1 MPPRATVV
9 GMAEGGIVERVRELR
24 PLIRRNALRAE
35 RERRVPDEVVA
46 ALAGTGVYR
55 MNVPARY
62 GGHRTPLRTQVDAF
76 AEIAAEC
83 ASTAWVTLG
92 HAGVSYIA
100 SLFPDEA
107 QDDFFTGPSGPDVR
121 IGGTLVPGAT
131 AVPYDGGYRVD
142 GPSAFATGCHHAQW
156 HLLTAAV
163 VPAGGRPRQGPPEA
177 VWVAVPMSEL
187 EILDDWDVTGLAG
200 TGSNTVVARDIPVP
214 AHRVLP
220 VGPMLDGQSLSK
232 TNADDPFY
240 RMPVLLLFCAWAAS
254 AALGAG
260 RAATAEFGER
270 IHRRGITYTFH
281 QRQHEATVTHLQAAE
296 AQLRVSAAELVVARL
311 VGEIETKA
319 RDGGTYTPLERAR
332 IRAESG
338 YAARLCKEAVDL
350 VAAASGASSLQ
361 RDVPMQRIVRD
372 IQALCL
378 HSFVNPA
385 TNLEIYGRVLSGVD
399 PGTPF
404 L

>member
-1 MPPRATVV
+1 
-9 GMAEGGIVERVRELR
+9 MADASIVERIRELR
-24 PLIRRNALRAE
+24 PLIRQNALRAE

-46 ALAGTGVYR
+46 ALNGTGVHR
-55 MNVPARY
+55 MNVPRRY
-62 GGHRTPLRTQVDAF
+62 GGHQTPLRTQVDAF

-83 ASTAWVTLG
+83 ASTAWVTLSQ
-92 HAGVSYIA
+92 AGVSYIA
-100 SLFPDEA
+100 ALFPDEA
-107 QDDFFTGPSGPDVR
+107 QDDFFTGPSGPDAR

-142 GPSAFATGCHHAQW
+142 GASAFATGCHHADW

-163 VPAGGRPRQGPPEA
+163 APVDGRSGEGPPE
-177 VWVAVPMSEL
+177 VLWVAVPMSEL
-187 EILDDWDVTGLAG
+187 EILDDWDTAGLTG

-214 AHRVLP
+214 SHRVLP
-220 VGPMLDGQSLSK
+220 VGPMLAGQFPSK
-232 TNADDPFY
+232 ANADDPFY

-254 AALGAG
+254 AALGLG
-260 RAATAEFGER
+260 RAAMTEFGER

-281 QRQHEATVTHLQAAE
+281 ERQNEATVTHLQAAE
-296 AQLRVSAAELVVARL
+296 AQMRISAAELVAARL
-311 VGEIETKA
+311 VAEIETKA
-319 RDGGTYTPLERAR
+319 HDGGSYTPRERAR

-338 YAARLCKEAVDL
+338 YLTRLCKEAVDL
-350 VAAASGASSLQ
+350 LASAAGASSLQ

-372 IQALCL
+372 IHALSL
-378 HSFVNPA
+378 HSFVNPT

>member
-1 MPPRATVV
+1 MVDA
-9 GMAEGGIVERVRELR
+9 GIVERIRELR
-24 PLIRRNALRAE
+24 PLIRQNALRAE
-35 RERRVPDEVVA
+35 HDRRVPDEVVA
-46 ALAGTGVYR
+46 ALSGTGVYR

-62 GGHRTPLRTQVDAF
+62 GGYQTPLHTQVDAF
-76 AEIAAEC
+76 AEIALEC

-92 HAGVSYIA
+92 QAGVSYIA
-100 SLFPDEA
+100 ALFPDEA
-107 QDDFFTGPSGPDVR
+107 QDDFFTGPAGPDVR

-142 GPSAFATGCHHAQW
+142 GASGFATGCHHAHW

-163 VPAGGRPRQGPPEA
+163 VPADGRPVEGPPE
-177 VWVAVPMSEL
+177 VLWVAVPMSEL
-187 EILDDWDVTGLAG
+187 EILDDWDTTGLAG
-200 TGSNTVVARDIPVP
+200 TGSNTVVAHDIPVP

-220 VGPMLDGQSLSK
+220 LGPMLAGRTPSK

-240 RMPVLLLFCAWAAS
+240 RMPVLALFCAWTAA
-254 AALGAG
+254 AALGLG
-260 RAATAEFGER
+260 RAALTEFAER

-281 QRQHEATVTHLQAAE
+281 ERQHEATVTHLQFAE
-296 AQLRVSAAELVVARL
+296 AQLRISAAELVAARL
-311 VGEIETKA
+311 TGEIETKA
-319 RDGGTYTPLERAR
+319 RGGDTYTPREKAR
-332 IRAESG
+332 IRAECG
-338 YAARLCKEAVDL
+338 YLTRLCKEAVDL
-350 VAAASGASSLQ
+350 LASAAGASSLQ
-361 RDVPMQRIVRD
+361 RSVPLQRIARD
-372 IQALCL
+372 VNALTL

>member
-1 MPPRATVV
+1 MVDA
-9 GMAEGGIVERVRELR
+9 GIVERVRELR
-24 PLIRRNALRAE
+24 PLIRENALRAE
-35 RERRVPDEVVA
+35 RARRVPDEVVA
-46 ALAGTGVYR
+46 ALSGTGVLR

-62 GGHRTPLRTQVDAF
+62 GGYQSPLRAQVDAF
-76 AEIAAEC
+76 AEIALEC

-100 SLFPDEA
+100 ALFPDEA
-107 QDDFFTGPSGPDVR
+107 QDDFFTGPAGPDVR

-142 GPSAFATGCHHAQW
+142 GASGFATGCHHADW

-163 VPAGGRPRQGPPEA
+163 VPPDGQPQEGPPEM

-187 EILDDWDVTGLAG
+187 EILDDWDATGLAG
-200 TGSNTVVARDIPVP
+200 TGSNTVMARNIPVP

-220 VGPMLDGQSLSK
+220 VGPMLAGQTPSK
-232 TNADDPFY
+232 ANADDPFY

-254 AALGAG
+254 AALGMG
-260 RAATAEFGER
+260 RAAMTEFGER
-270 IHRRGITYTFH
+270 IHRRGITYTFYE
-281 QRQHEATVTHLQAAE
+281 RQNEATVTHLQAAE
-296 AQLRVSAAELVVARL
+296 AQMRISAAELVVVRM
-311 VGEIETKA
+311 VDEIEAKA
-319 RDGGTYTPLERAR
+319 RDGRSYTPLERAR

-338 YAARLCKEAVDL
+338 YATRLCKEAVDL
-350 VAAASGASSLQ
+350 LASAAGASSLQ
-361 RDVPMQRIVRD
+361 RDVPVQRIVRD

>member
-1 MPPRATVV
+1 
-9 GMAEGGIVERVRELR
+9 MADAGIVERVRELR

-35 RERRVPDEVVA
+35 RERRIPDEVVA
-46 ALAGTGVYR
+46 ALSGTGVHR
-55 MNVPARY
+55 MNVPRRY
-62 GGHRTPLRTQVDAF
+62 GGHQSPLRTQVDAF

-92 HAGVSYIA
+92 QAGVSYIA
-100 SLFPDEA
+100 ALFPDEA
-107 QDDFFTGPSGPDVR
+107 QDDFFTGPYGPDVR

-131 AVPYDGGYRVD
+131 AVPCDGGYRVD

-163 VPAGGRPRQGPPEA
+163 VPSDGRPLPGPPET
-177 VWVAVPMSEL
+177 VYVAVPMSEL
-187 EILDDWDVTGLAG
+187 EILDDWDATGLAG

-220 VGPMLDGQSLSK
+220 VGQMLAGRTPSK

-254 AALGAG
+254 AALGMG
-260 RAATAEFGER
+260 RAALAEFGGR

-281 QRQHEATVTHLQAAE
+281 ERQHEATVTHLQFAE
-296 AQLRVSAAELVVARL
+296 ARMRVSAAELVVARL
-311 VGEIETKA
+311 VDEIGTKA
-319 RDGGTYTPLERAR
+319 RDGDPYTPLERAR

-338 YAARLCKEAVDL
+338 YVTRLCREAVDL
-350 VAAASGASSLQ
+350 LASAAGASSLQ
-361 RDVPMQRIVRD
+361 RDVPMQRIARD
-372 IQALCL
+372 MQALCL

-385 TNLEIYGRVLSGVD
+385 TNLEIYGRVLSGLD

>member
-1 MPPRATVV
+1 M
-9 GMAEGGIVERVRELR
+9 
-24 PLIRRNALRAE
+24 
-35 RERRVPDEVVA
+35 
-46 ALAGTGVYR
+46 
-55 MNVPARY
+55 
-62 GGHRTPLRTQVDAF
+62 
-76 AEIAAEC
+76 
-83 ASTAWVTLG
+83 TLG

-100 SLFPDEA
+100 ALFPDEA
-107 QDDFFTGPSGPDVR
+107 QDDFFTGPAGPDVR

-142 GPSAFATGCHHAQW
+142 GASGFATGCHHADW

-163 VPAGGRPRQGPPEA
+163 VPPDGQPQEGPPEM

-187 EILDDWDVTGLAG
+187 EILDDWDATGLAG
-200 TGSNTVVARDIPVP
+200 TGSNTVMARNIPVP

-220 VGPMLDGQSLSK
+220 VGPMLAGQTPSK
-232 TNADDPFY
+232 ANADDPFY

-254 AALGAG
+254 AALGMG
-260 RAATAEFGER
+260 RAAMTEFGER
-270 IHRRGITYTFH
+270 IHRRGITYTFYE
-281 QRQHEATVTHLQAAE
+281 RQNEATVTHLQAAE
-296 AQLRVSAAELVVARL
+296 AQMRISAAELVVVRM
-311 VGEIETKA
+311 VDEIEAKA
-319 RDGGTYTPLERAR
+319 RDGRSYTPLERAR

-338 YAARLCKEAVDL
+338 YATRLCKEAVDL
-350 VAAASGASSLQ
+350 LASAAGASSLQ
-361 RDVPMQRIVRD
+361 RDVPVQRIVRD

>member
-1 MPPRATVV
+1 MSDA
-9 GMAEGGIVERVRELR
+9 GIVERVRELR
-24 PLIRRNALRAE
+24 PLIRENAVRAE
-35 RERRVPDEVVA
+35 RARRVPDEVVA
-46 ALAGTGVYR
+46 ALTGTGVHR
-55 MNVPARY
+55 MNVPRRY
-62 GGHRTPLRTQVDAF
+62 GGYQTPLHTQIDAF
-76 AEIAAEC
+76 TEIAVEC

-92 HAGVSYIA
+92 QAGVSYIA
-100 SLFPDEA
+100 ALFPDEA

-131 AVPYDGGYRVD
+131 VVPCDGGYRVD
-142 GPSAFATGCHHAQW
+142 GASGFATGCHHADW

-163 VPAGGRPRQGPPEA
+163 APADGRPQEGPPEML
-177 VWVAVPMSEL
+177 WVAVPMSEL

-200 TGSNTVVARDIPVP
+200 TGSNTVVARNIPVP

-220 VGPMLDGQSLSK
+220 VGPMLAGWTPSK
-232 TNADDPFY
+232 ANADDPFY

-254 AALGAG
+254 AALGLG
-260 RAATAEFGER
+260 RAAMTEFTGR
-270 IHRRGITYTFH
+270 IHWRGITYTFH
-281 QRQHEATVTHLQAAE
+281 ERQNEATVTHLQAAE
-296 AQLRVSAAELVVARL
+296 AQMRISAAELVAARL
-311 VGEIETKA
+311 IAEIETKA
-319 RDGGTYTPLERAR
+319 RDGSAYTPRERAR

-338 YAARLCKEAVDL
+338 YLTRLCKEAVDL
-350 VAAASGASSLQ
+350 LASAAGASSLR
-361 RDVPMQRIVRD
+361 RDVPMQRIARD